1 MAEKKINYLSR
12 NFADVRTEL
21 LNFIRKYY
29 PEIFSDFSDSSIGTM
44 MVELNAA
51 VADMLS
57 HHTDR
62 MFQETQIDYA
72 QKRKSLLSMA
82 RTLGVKV
89 PGYRPSVTLVD
100 FSVRV
105 PPFGDTFDFRY
116 VPVLRYGA
124 QATGAGKVFETL
136 DDIDFASPFSL
147 GGTPNRIIIPNFDAN
162 GNLVNYTITK
172 RELVVNGRTNVYSRG
187 INPSDAKPFM
197 ELVLP
202 ETNVLSIEN
211 VITLSNTQPSGPTL
225 DQFVNEDL
233 RWYEVDSLA
242 EDKVFIDDISRVG
255 DNPSI
260 TPAKWKSITRKFVK
274 EYTDSGYC
282 KLTFGSGTDNDTTT
296 LNTLLNNSN
305 NFINTM
311 ALGEMPK
318 VGDVMYVRYRVGGG
332 SSSNVGPN
340 ILTKTGS
347 YILTVTGPNQAI
359 NQNVINS
366 LRVNNPIPAVGGA
379 EPPSTEE
386 LRNLVKYNFASQ
398 NRSVTIKDYAAQLLK
413 MPGKYGLA
421 FRWSVEERSNKVVIN
436 TIGLD
441 AEGKLAN
448 RSSSTLKENLATW
461 LADYRMIND
470 YVEINDGRVINIGLT
485 IDLFVDKTLNKS
497 EVVNNVIQKT
507 KTYFDVKNFSMGQ
520 DIYLSDLIETLNNV
534 GGVLNVINISIDNLV
549 GGVYSVNEAT
559 QSIVSI
565 NNQTI
570 PIVRTLNTSDF
581 TLFGE
586 ANSMYEIKYPEKDI
600 KVRIKTN

>member
-296 LNTLLNNSN
+296 LNALLNNSN

>member
-1 MAEKKINYLSR
+1 
-12 NFADVRTEL
+12 
-21 LNFIRKYY
+21 
-29 PEIFSDFSDSSIGTM
+29 
-44 MVELNAA
+44 
-51 VADMLS
+51 
-57 HHTDR
+57 
-62 MFQETQIDYA
+62 
-72 QKRKSLLSMA
+72 
-82 RTLGVKV
+82 
-89 PGYRPSVTLVD
+89 VTLVD

-296 LNTLLNNSN
+296 LNALLNNSN

>member
-82 RTLGVKV
+82 RTMGVKV

-147 GGTPNRIIIPNFDAN
+147 GGTPNRIIIPNFDTN

-172 RELVVNGRTNVYSRG
+172 RELVVNGRTNVYSRP
-187 INPSDAKPFM
+187 INPSDARPFM
-197 ELVLP
+197 ELILP
-202 ETNVLSIEN
+202 ETNVLSVESI
-211 VITLSNTQPSGPTL
+211 ITLENTTPGGPTL

-233 RWYEVDSLA
+233 KWYEVDSLA
-242 EDKVFIDDISRVG
+242 EDKVFVDDISRAG

-260 TPAKWKSITRKFVK
+260 TPAKWKSITRKFIR

-282 KLTFGSGTDNDTTT
+282 KLTFGSGTDNNTT
-296 LNTLLNNSN
+296 LNSLLNSSN

-318 VGDVMYVRYRVGGG
+318 VGNVMYVRYRTGGG

-340 ILTKTGS
+340 VLTKLGN
-347 YILTVTGPNQAI
+347 YELVANGPNPAI
-359 NQNVINS
+359 NQTVSNS

-441 AEGKLAN
+441 ADGKLAN

-470 YVEINDGRVINIGLT
+470 YVEINDGRVLNIGLT
-485 IDLFVDKTLNKS
+485 IDLFVDKSLNKS
-497 EVVNNVIQKT
+497 EIVNNVIQKT
-507 KTYFDVKNFSMGQ
+507 KSYFDVKNFSMGQ
-520 DIYLSDLIETLNNV
+520 DIYLSDLIENLNNV
-534 GGVLNVINISIDNLV
+534 GGVLNVINIRVDNLL
-549 GGVYSVNEAT
+549 GGLYSVNQAT
-559 QSIVSI
+559 QSIVEE

-581 TLFGE
+581 TIFGE
-586 ANSMYEIKYPEKDI
+586 PNSMYEIKFPEKDI

>member
-82 RTLGVKV
+82 RTMGVKV

-147 GGTPNRIIIPNFDAN
+147 GGTPNRIIIPNFDTN

-172 RELVVNGRTNVYSRG
+172 RELVVNGRTNVYSRP
-187 INPSDAKPFM
+187 INPSDARPFM
-197 ELVLP
+197 ELILP
-202 ETNVLSIEN
+202 ETNVLSVESI
-211 VITLSNTQPSGPTL
+211 ITLENTTPGGPTL

-233 RWYEVDSLA
+233 KWYEVDSLA
-242 EDKVFIDDISRVG
+242 EDKIFVDDISRVG

-260 TPAKWKSITRKFVK
+260 TPAKWKSITRKFIR

-282 KLTFGSGTDNDTTT
+282 KLTFGSGTDNNTT
-296 LNTLLNNSN
+296 LNSLLNSSN

-318 VGDVMYVRYRVGGG
+318 VGNVMYVRYRTGGG

-340 ILTKTGS
+340 VLTKLGN
-347 YILTVTGPNQAI
+347 YELVANGPNPAI
-359 NQNVINS
+359 NQTVSNS

-441 AEGKLAN
+441 ADGKLAN

-470 YVEINDGRVINIGLT
+470 YVEINDGRVLNIGLT
-485 IDLFVDKTLNKS
+485 IDLFVDKSLNKS
-497 EVVNNVIQKT
+497 EIVNNVIQKT
-507 KTYFDVKNFSMGQ
+507 KSYFDVKNFSMGQ
-520 DIYLSDLIETLNNV
+520 DIYLSDLIENLNNV
-534 GGVLNVINISIDNLV
+534 GGVLNVINIRVDNLL
-549 GGVYSVNEAT
+549 GGLYSVNQAT
-559 QSIVSI
+559 QSIVEE

-581 TLFGE
+581 TIFGE
-586 ANSMYEIKYPEKDI
+586 PNSMYEIKFPEKDI

>member
-296 LNTLLNNSN
+296 LNALLNNSN

-448 RSSSTLKENLATW
+448 RSSSTLKENMATW

-549 GGVYSVNEAT
+549 GGIYSVNEAT

-600 KVRIKTN
+600 KVRVKTN